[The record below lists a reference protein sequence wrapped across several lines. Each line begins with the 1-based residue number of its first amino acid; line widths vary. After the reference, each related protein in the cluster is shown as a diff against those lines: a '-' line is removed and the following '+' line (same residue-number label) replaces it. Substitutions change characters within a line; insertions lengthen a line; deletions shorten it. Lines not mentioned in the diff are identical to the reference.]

1 MPVNLVEASS
11 YASINANGCNHAI
24 ELKLR
29 MKDELYYECI
39 LIVNHHLTKLESDE
53 CSIVYESIPK
63 SSCDHLKHRH
73 VTTLMPFKHL

>member
-53 CSIVYESIPK
+53 CSMFMSRFQN
-63 SSCDHLKHRH
+63 HH
-73 VTTLMPFKHL
+73 VTT